1 MRLNPDYREAHFG
14 MGVVLRKLG
23 KREEAEAEFRQV
35 EAMQEI
41 STRIQAAKQS
51 NDSGYDLW
59 SHGKTDEALAAFQK
73 ASEMDPSLAEARY
86 NIGVLLGQ
94 KGQLAEARSEFF
106 QAIRLRPDFSRAYYN
121 LGIVQTRLGENQA
134 ARQAFEKARELDPAL
149 LDVPSGF
156 LDAPQP
162 HAP

>member
-1 MRLNPDYREAHFG
+1 MGRL
-14 MGVVLRKLG
+14 
-23 KREEAEAEFRQV
+23 
-35 EAMQEI
+35 
-41 STRIQAAKQS
+41 
-51 NDSGYDLW
+51 
-59 SHGKTDEALAAFQK
+59 DEALAAFQK

-134 ARQAFEKARELDPAL
+134 ARQAFEKARDLDPAL

-156 LDAPQP
+156 LEAPQP